1 MMLQLFNYN
10 SNPVSFRKKSETVFV
25 NATEMAKPFGKR
37 PVDYLQ
43 NQNTQDFITELSKV
57 RNSTLADLVK
67 VTKGGNNPGTWM
79 HEDVALEFA
88 RWLNPAFAIWCND
101 RIKELM
107 KYGFTASEQT
117 LENLANNPDLLIEL
131 ATALKAERA
140 EKEKSQ
146 YQLSLANDTIQKQAP
161 KVQYVDEVLQSVSDH
176 TTTTIAGDLGMSAIA
191 LNKLLKDNKV
201 QYKQD
206 GKWKLYAKYEGK
218 GYTKSRTHTYRDSL
232 GNQRTE
238 ILTTWTET
246 GRLFIHEL
254 VKSLKNNS

>member
-10 SNPVSFRKKSETVFV
+10 SNPVSFRKENETVFV
-25 NATEMAKPFGKR
+25 NATEMAKPFGKNVKDWTR
-37 PVDYLQ
+37 LQ
-43 NQNTQDFITELSKV
+43 GTSDFVNAYKSAKGQISLLEIQ
-57 RNSTLADLVK
+57 
-67 VTKGGNNPGTWM
+67 KGGNAPGSWM
-79 HEDVALEFA
+79 HEDLALEFA

-161 KVQYVDEVLQSVSDH
+161 KVQYVDEVLQSISDH

-206 GKWKLYAKYEGK
+206 GNWKLYAKYEGK

>member
-1 MMLQLFNYN
+1 MLQLFNYN
-10 SNPVSFRKKSETVFV
+10 SNPVSFRKENETVFV
-25 NATEMAKPFGKR
+25 NATEMAKPFGKNAGHWVR
-37 PVDYLQ
+37 
-43 NQNTQDFITELSKV
+43 NQSTQEFLTELTAL
-57 RNSTLADLVK
+57 RNCKGSDLVQIENG
-67 VTKGGNNPGTWM
+67 VGSWM